1 MRCFVLLNNYVNLGL
16 QIHVFLWKS
25 DIHHFFVSSSYVS
38 KLRYNQV
45 AFWFVNVSNL
55 SNIFFCVRT
64 TLKMLFLLWHVF
76 HDLRITF
83 LVVPLHN
90 IWKQRYNCFVFVCH
104 CKVLFITS
112 QLPYLFVRCNYVFC
126 DVRITLYFG
135 TFELGI
141 VTLQLRFIL
150 FVIVTYFFITS
161 QLHYLFVRCS
171 YVFYDVRVTLYFGI
185 FELRMEMMLQ
195 SRFVFVRYGDVF
207 FITLHLRYLF
217 VWCSYVFW
225 LC

>member
-64 TLKMLFLLWHVF
+64 TLKMLFLLWHLF

-83 LVVPLHN
+83 LVVRLHN
-90 IWKQRYNCFVFVCH
+90 IGKQRYNY
-104 CKVLFITS
+104 VLF
-112 QLPYLFVRCNYVFC
+112 
-126 DVRITLYFG
+126 
-135 TFELGI
+135 
-141 VTLQLRFIL
+141 L
-150 FVIVTYFFITS
+150 FVIVKYFSLRHNYLI
-161 QLHYLFVRCS
+161 YLF
-171 YVFYDVRVTLYFGI
+171 DVITFFVTL
-185 FELRMEMMLQ
+185 ELRYIL
-195 SRFVFVRYGDVF
+195 VR
-207 FITLHLRYLF
+207 
-217 VWCSYVFW
+217 SN
-225 LC
+225 